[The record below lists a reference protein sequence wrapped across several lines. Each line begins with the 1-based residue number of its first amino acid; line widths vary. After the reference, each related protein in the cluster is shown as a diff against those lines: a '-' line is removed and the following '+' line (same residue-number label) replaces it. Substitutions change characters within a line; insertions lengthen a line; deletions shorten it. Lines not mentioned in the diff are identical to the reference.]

1 MNQERFDKIIATQIG
16 ISRSNARKAIWQGKA
31 TLNGQ
36 IIKDPSL
43 LVCPENA
50 DIQFKGQAVNYK
62 KYIYLILN
70 KPEGIISASN
80 DKSRETVIDLVPP
93 QLRRT
98 GLFPVGRLDR
108 DTTGLLLIT
117 NDGDFGHKII
127 SPKNNIEK
135 TYIAYLDGEI
145 TPKLIADF
153 ENGITLADGTA
164 CKPAKL
170 VALQN
175 NIGEVTICE
184 GKYHQIKRMF
194 GVANLGVNRLHRSK
208 IGALCLPEDLNKG
221 ECRELLETEISS
233 IFKKC

>member
-1 MNQERFDKIIATQIG
+1 MNQERFDKIISTQTG

-31 TLNGQ
+31 SINGQ
-36 IIKDPSL
+36 IVKDPSL
-43 LVCPENA
+43 LVCPENT
-50 DIQFKGQAVNYK
+50 DIKFEGQAVNYK

-80 DKSRETVIDLVPP
+80 DKNRQTVIDLVPQALKRP
-93 QLRRT
+93 D
-98 GLFPVGRLDR
+98 LFPVGRLDR

-117 NDGDFGHKII
+117 NDGDFGHKVI
-127 SPKNNIEK
+127 SPKSNIEK
-135 TYIAYLDGEI
+135 TYIAHLDGEI
-145 TPKLIADF
+145 TPELIADF
-153 ENGITLADGTA
+153 ESGITLADGTV

-175 NIGEVTICE
+175 NIGEVTIRE

-194 GVANLGVNRLHRSK
+194 GVANLGVNHLHRSK
-208 IGALCLPEDLNKG
+208 IGNLCLPEDLQKG
-221 ECRELLETEISS
+221 ECRELSETEISS